1 MAKRLPGKLIPFAK
15 IDDETVRRI
24 VQGFACAES
33 IAEIATATGISEKT
47 CRPIVLAL
55 RPRLL
60 KEPFDTWR
68 EAYFWRV
75 FFDRKLEAIVLA
87 TVYGCLAKCYFNRGC
102 YTNYQQG
109 RRKTRLCRACPIKAL
124 ELDEAHLEAALY
136 HIDLVYTF
144 YFALG
149 LGGERDIGKL
159 TQFQLRLTHT
169 QVIGE
174 AFEAT
179 RKHDD
184 GTPDFSDSGPRSARA
199 LYDKLI
205 ADLRAEPLSR
215 KTPPINPTRAP
226 FEDLSWLDA

>member
-1 MAKRLPGKLIPFAK
+1 MAKRPPGKLIPFAK

-33 IAEIATATGISEKT
+33 IAEIAAATGVSEKT
-47 CRPIVLAL
+47 CRTIVLAL

-75 FFDRKLEAIVLA
+75 FFDPKLEAIVQA

-109 RRKTRLCRACPIKAL
+109 RRKSRVCRACPIKAL
-124 ELDEAHLEAALY
+124 ELDEAYLEAALY
-136 HIDLVYTF
+136 HIDLVHSF

-149 LGGERDIGKL
+149 LGGERGIGKL
-159 TQFQLRLTHT
+159 SQFELRLTHT
-169 QVIGE
+169 QTVGE

-179 RKHDD
+179 CKRDD
-184 GTPDFSDSGPRSARA
+184 GTADFSDRGMRSVRA

-215 KTPPINPTRAP
+215 RVPPINPTRAP
-226 FEDLSWLDA
+226 FEDLSWLDV

>member
-1 MAKRLPGKLIPFAK
+1 MTENPPTRLIPFTK
-15 IDDETVRRI
+15 IEDEAVRRI
-24 VQGFACAES
+24 VRGFASAES
-33 IAEIATATGISEKT
+33 IAEIAAATGVSEKT
-47 CRPIVLAL
+47 CRSIVLAL

-60 KEPFDTWR
+60 KEPFDSWR

-75 FFDRKLEAIVLA
+75 FFDPALEAIVQA
-87 TVYGCLAKCYFNRGC
+87 TIHGCLAKCYFNRGC

-109 RRKTRLCRACPIKAL
+109 RRKNRVCRACPIKAL
-124 ELDEAHLEAALY
+124 ELDAAHLEAALY
-136 HIDLVYTF
+136 HIDLVHTF

-149 LGGERDIGKL
+149 LGGERGIGKL

-169 QVIGE
+169 QTIGE

-184 GTPDFSDSGPRSARA
+184 GTRDFTDNGPRSARA

-205 ADLRAEPLSR
+205 ADLRTEPLSR
-215 KTPPINPTRAP
+215 KVPPIDPARAP